1 VLLPG
6 LGRDVGMV
14 GSGIFDLTERVG
26 RAISGLKFAEKEF
39 TAGEG
44 KTDSM
49 TSLAVDGSPKIFRS
63 DVGCSSLSLPFPFCG
78 SCRRKGCNRA
88 PDSKR
93 PVDCF
98 RELLI
103 KGDLS

>member
-1 VLLPG
+1 
-6 LGRDVGMV
+6 V

-26 RAISGLKFAEKEF
+26 GTISGLKFAEKEF

-44 KTDSM
+44 KTDSVG
-49 TSLAVDGSPKIFRS
+49 TESASSLAVDGSPKIFRS
-63 DVGCSSLSLPFPFCG
+63 DVGCSSLSVPFPLCAG
-78 SCRRKGCNRA
+78 CRRKGCNRV

-103 KGDLS
+103 KGNLS